1 MEFTKL
7 SEVEVVNTATD
18 TDKILIEQ
26 NGEIKRVP
34 KTEVGGVGGYIATLT
49 TADISSPQ
57 VSFNGIVLSEN
68 YDELYDVL
76 CAGGSAWIDFSAAMP
91 SSVST
96 YISDG
101 TVSPTVLDKMRGS
114 IVCWMITDIGLGGA
128 TFAMGELTNF
138 LFPNGSH
145 NLVASES
152 N

>member
-26 NGEIKRVP
+26 NGEIKRIP

-76 CAGGSAWIDFSAAMP
+76 CAGGSAWIDFSAAIP

-96 YISDG
+96 YASDG
-101 TVSPTVLDKMRGS
+101 TVSPTNFNKMRAS
-114 IVCWMITDIGLGGA
+114 IIFWSITDIGLIGA
-128 TFAMGELTNF
+128 AFMTGDLTQI